1 MARRLLR
8 VNEAVKETLSR
19 ALAGGLKDPR
29 IGFVTVTGVETS
41 PDLRQARV
49 YVSVLGSPA
58 ERERT
63 LAGLRSSHGYLQ
75 ERVAAETR
83 LKRTP
88 RLDFIYDDT
97 VDRGMR
103 IERLL
108 RRHEGDLAVDD
119 PEADS
124 AAEADHDEGP
134 EP

>member
-1 MARRLLR
+1 
-8 VNEAVKETLSR
+8 VNEAIRETLSR
-19 ALAGGLKDPR
+19 TLAGGLKDPR

-41 PDLRQARV
+41 SDLRHARV
-49 YVSVLGSPA
+49 YVSVLGPPA

-88 RLDFIYDDT
+88 RLDFFYDDT
-97 VDRGMR
+97 VDRGMN

-108 RRHEGDLAVDD
+108 RRHEGEL
-119 PEADS
+119 PEPHPES
-124 AAEADHDEGP
+124 EPPAAEGRDEGSS
-134 EP
+134 E